1 MERRAYAMERF
12 EHGGDTYGL
21 GDVVDYSA
29 SLNPL
34 GMPVQI
40 VRALKLATG
49 DYTAYP
55 DPQCRDL
62 VAALAAYEEVPENQ
76 IVVTAGATD
85 AFIRIAASLAPHKAL
100 VCTPCY
106 SGYEQAL
113 SQTHTRVVHHS
124 LVAREDFDVTERIVD
139 YIEPDIDAVFL
150 CSPNNPTGRV
160 ISRELLCKILRA
172 ADRWGTWVVLDECY
186 LDFTS
191 EHSAVSLLDRY
202 PQLVI
207 VKSFT
212 KTYAMAGIRVGW
224 CVCGLPD
231 VAKKLRDAG
240 MPWAVSTP
248 AQVAGLAA
256 LDVPGYIDL
265 TREYVEAERE
275 KLETALRDMG
285 MFVIPSHANFILFQ
299 SPKPLY
305 EPLLERGFV
314 IRRCENF
321 RGLDGTWFRIAVR
334 TAEENKRLIA
344 AMKGVLAS

>member
-1 MERRAYAMERF
+1 MERF

-21 GDVVDYSA
+21 EGAIDFSA

-34 GMPVQI
+34 GTPVQI
-40 VRALKLATG
+40 VRALKVAAAEFS
-49 DYTAYP
+49 AYP

-62 VAALAAYEEVPENQ
+62 TAALAAAEEVPAEH

-85 AFIRIAASLAPHKAL
+85 AFERIATALAPHKAL

-113 SQTHTRVVHHS
+113 AKIHARVVHHS
-124 LVAREDFDVTERIVD
+124 LVAREDFDLTERFID
-139 YIEPDIDAVFL
+139 YIEPDIDMVFL
-150 CSPNNPTGRV
+150 CSPNNPTGRTV
-160 ISRELLCKILRA
+160 PRELLVKVLRA
-172 ADRWGTWVVLDECY
+172 AARWGTWVVLDECY
-186 LDFTS
+186 LDFTH

-202 PQLVI
+202 PQLIV

-231 VAKKLRDAG
+231 VAKRLRDIG
-240 MPWAVSTP
+240 MPWIVSTP
-248 AQVAGLAA
+248 SQVAGIAA

-265 TREYVEAERE
+265 AKEYVDAERAR
-275 KLETALRDMG
+275 LETALRDLG
-285 MFVIPSHANFILFQ
+285 MFVVPSQANFILFQ
-299 SPKPLY
+299 SPEPLY
-305 EPLLERGFV
+305 EPLLERGLV

-334 TAEENKRLIA
+334 TADENKKLIA
-344 AMKGVLAS
+344 AIKEVRAR

>member
-1 MERRAYAMERF
+1 MERF

-21 GDVVDYSA
+21 EGVIDFSA

-34 GMPVQI
+34 GTPVQI
-40 VRALKLATG
+40 VRALKVAAG
-49 DYTAYP
+49 EFSAYP
-55 DPQCRDL
+55 DPHYRDL
-62 VAALAAYEEVPENQ
+62 TAALAAAEEVPADQ

-85 AFIRIAASLAPHKAL
+85 AFERIATAFAPHKAL

-113 SQTHTRVVHHS
+113 AKIHTRVVHHS
-124 LVAREDFDVTERIVD
+124 LVAREDFDLTERIID
-139 YIEPDIDAVFL
+139 YIEPDIDMAFL
-150 CSPNNPTGRV
+150 CSPNNPTGRT
-160 ISRELLCKILRA
+160 ISRELLVKVLRA

-186 LDFTS
+186 LDFTH

-202 PQLVI
+202 PRLIV

-224 CVCGLPD
+224 CVCGSPD
-231 VAKKLRDAG
+231 AARGLREAG
-240 MPWAVSTP
+240 MPWIVATP
-248 AQVAGLAA
+248 AQVAALAA

-265 TREYVEAERE
+265 TKEYVDAERNR
-275 KLETALRDMG
+275 LESARRDRG

-299 SPKPLY
+299 SPEPLY
-305 EPLLERGFV
+305 DALLERGLV

-321 RGLDGTWFRIAVR
+321 RGLDGSWFRIAVR
-334 TAEENKRLIA
+334 TAEENKKLIA
-344 AMKGVLAS
+344 AIKEVRA

>member
-1 MERRAYAMERF
+1 MMDRF
-12 EHGGDTYGL
+12 EHGGDTYGM
-21 GDVVDYSA
+21 GDVIDFSA

-34 GMPVQI
+34 GTPVQI
-40 VRALKLATG
+40 VRALKVAAG
-49 DYTAYP
+49 DFSAYP

-62 VAALAAYEEVPENQ
+62 VAALADFEDVPADR
-76 IVVTAGATD
+76 IVATAGATD
-85 AFIRIAASLAPHKAL
+85 AFIRIAATLAPHKAL

-113 SQTHTRVVHHS
+113 RQTHTRIVHHS

-139 YIEPDIDAVFL
+139 YIEPEIDVVFL

-160 ISRELLCKILRA
+160 IPRELLCKILREA
-172 ADRWGTWVVLDECY
+172 ARWGTWVVLDECY
-186 LDFTS
+186 LDFTQ

-202 PQLVI
+202 PQLII

-212 KTYAMAGIRVGW
+212 KTYAMAGVRVGW

-231 VAKKLRDAG
+231 VAKRLQDAG
-240 MPWAVSTP
+240 MPWSVSTP

-256 LDVPGYIDL
+256 LDVPGYVDL
-265 TREYVEAERE
+265 TKEYIEAERE
-275 KLETALRDMG
+275 KLQAALVDLG
-285 MFVIPSHANFILFQ
+285 MFVVPSQANYILFQ

-305 EPLLERGFV
+305 EPLLERGLV

-321 RGLDGTWFRIAVR
+321 RGLDATWFRVAVR
-334 TAEENKRLIA
+334 TAEENKKLVA
-344 AMKGVLAS
+344 ALSEVLSS